1 MRWLGRWRCS
11 LPPSPAD
18 TVAAAAAAV
27 AEVAEVARAAV
38 VAATAA
44 VEEGV
49 LGKLRLCLRHR

>member
-18 TVAAAAAAV
+18 TVAAAAV
-27 AEVAEVARAAV
+27 AVAEVARAAV

-49 LGKLRLCLRHR
+49 LGKLRLCLRQG

>member
-1 MRWLGRWRCS
+1 M
-11 LPPSPAD
+11 SPAD
-18 TVAAAAAAV
+18 TVAAAAVAV